1 MCMRSKTVSHNNK
14 SAGDRPGCVIDI
26 PFPPVPSLF
35 LTPSP
40 LRRALSAHALGVH
53 NQFFYLPPS
62 FFVCTEEKVLAK
74 CDTTFV
80 SIVKKNINL
89 TLEMRLKFGV
99 YLI

>member
-89 TLEMRLKFGV
+89 TLEMRLKIGV